1 MEKQYIY
8 RVTGVATKV
17 RSGTLTADEIQPT
30 ITFSAPPEFY
40 GQAGQWTPE
49 HLLMASVAGC
59 FISTFSGIAEFSKF
73 EFVSLNL
80 EVEGVLEKDETGW
93 RFTRI
98 LVRPRLKIAQNDR
111 DRERANRLLQKAEKS
126 CLVTRSLS
134 CPIVLEPEVEVTEE
148 VVESEKIGN
157 AIPIS

>member
-1 MEKQYIY
+1 MERQYIY
-8 RVTGVATKV
+8 RVSGVATTV

-30 ITFSAPPEFY
+30 IAFSAPPEFY

-73 EFVSLNL
+73 EFLSLNI
-80 EVEGVLEKDETGW
+80 EIEGILEKDETGW

-98 LVRPRLKIAQNDR
+98 LLHPRLKIAQNDS

-126 CLVTRSLS
+126 CLITRSLG
-134 CPIVLEPEVEVTEE
+134 CPTVLEPEVEVMEE
-148 VVESEKIGN
+148 VVESQKIGS
-157 AIPIS
+157 AISIT